1 MTVTKEEVIAYHEGI
16 KEGLWRHAHWKDG
29 EQFVGNMGV
38 TLKEATDKVDAE
50 CKKSL
55 ESKGLV

>member
-16 KEGLWRHAHWKDG
+16 KEGLWRHAYWKDG
-29 EQFVGNMGV
+29 EQFVGNMGT

-50 CKKSL
+50 CVKSL
-55 ESKGLV
+55 KAKGLV